1 MPIGAEPQHE
11 PQDHQDRLHLAQPP
25 AAEEEFRSFA
35 ELTLREIDNRDL
47 QQRMQIDNAD
57 SPTSLRRWS
66 NAYLMMAREAM
77 EMGIPASAIPP
88 IPGSPTRQELLDAR
102 DHLNGMIASFQSANI

>member
-1 MPIGAEPQHE
+1 M
-11 PQDHQDRLHLAQPP
+11 LVY
-25 AAEEEFRSFA
+25 
-35 ELTLREIDNRDL
+35 
-47 QQRMQIDNAD
+47 MQ
-57 SPTSLRRWS
+57 
-66 NAYLMMAREAM
+66 EAM